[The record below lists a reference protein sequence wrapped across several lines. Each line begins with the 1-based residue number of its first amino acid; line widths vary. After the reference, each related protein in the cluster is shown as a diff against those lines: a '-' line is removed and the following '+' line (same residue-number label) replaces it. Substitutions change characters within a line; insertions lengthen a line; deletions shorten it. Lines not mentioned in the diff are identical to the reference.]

1 MADALGRTVLHRDRY
16 GRVWGLGDRK
26 SPASQ
31 TPGLVLMGDDPAL
44 PVAYAPF
51 SSSTTA
57 ALPSVLSVQSRGS
70 FSPPQFETNG
80 PDYTVNVGHVLP
92 PSLEDA
98 NAGEAQGT
106 SALLPVSW
114 QRLHHDEGLTDASLA
129 PEIVVLTDAV
139 QLASQPGKLPQAIL
153 ALKHRFPGAL
163 LWTPG
168 LGGPDNLGVLVAMG
182 VDLFDLAR
190 CREAAANS
198 VLLTMGGPRRP
209 LDHEGTTLEAQAYHM
224 MKAIDEARAAVSSGT
239 LRQLATRQ
247 SQSGPRAVEHF
258 RRHQDLVSQHRGN
271 LASHRPSTTEFA
283 CFTPNALNDPL
294 VVDWERFMGEQYRTP
309 APVCQVMIL
318 LPCSARKPYRLSKS
332 HGQFLRAIGSTGCHE
347 VMMTSPLGLVPRDLE
362 DVWPAANY
370 DVPVTGDWSSDE
382 LERVRRMLLSL
393 VERTGYAEI
402 INHTD
407 LDLGFLGVPVVET
420 RGGQGA
426 THHDALARLSAAV
439 KEVRERYDLKNQK
452 NSFRLKEH
460 FKSVARKTTGNDAW
474 CEQLVVR
481 GKLPR
486 WRLELDGTQVAV
498 WSIDRNGFSFSRAAI
513 DVLHEHGALKTV
525 ELHEDIVWKGDVFA
539 QLVKQ
544 ADPNIRSGD
553 DLRVLQAGE
562 CIGLARA
569 IAAGWEWGGTPGT
582 LAKSHQRR
590 KKS

>member
-190 CREAAANS
+190 CREAAAN
-198 VLLTMGGPRRP
+198 
-209 LDHEGTTLEAQAYHM
+209 
-224 MKAIDEARAAVSSGT
+224 
-239 LRQLATRQ
+239 
-247 SQSGPRAVEHF
+247 
-258 RRHQDLVSQHRGN
+258 
-271 LASHRPSTTEFA
+271 
-283 CFTPNALNDPL
+283 
-294 VVDWERFMGEQYRTP
+294 
-309 APVCQVMIL
+309 
-318 LPCSARKPYRLSKS
+318 
-332 HGQFLRAIGSTGCHE
+332 
-347 VMMTSPLGLVPRDLE
+347 
-362 DVWPAANY
+362 
-370 DVPVTGDWSSDE
+370 
-382 LERVRRMLLSL
+382 LSL
-393 VERTGYAEI
+393 I
-402 INHTD
+402 HI
-407 LDLGFLGVPVVET
+407 
-420 RGGQGA
+420 
-426 THHDALARLSAAV
+426 
-439 KEVRERYDLKNQK
+439 
-452 NSFRLKEH
+452 
-460 FKSVARKTTGNDAW
+460 
-474 CEQLVVR
+474 
-481 GKLPR
+481 
-486 WRLELDGTQVAV
+486 
-498 WSIDRNGFSFSRAAI
+498 
-513 DVLHEHGALKTV
+513 
-525 ELHEDIVWKGDVFA
+525 
-539 QLVKQ
+539 
-544 ADPNIRSGD
+544 
-553 DLRVLQAGE
+553 
-562 CIGLARA
+562 
-569 IAAGWEWGGTPGT
+569 
-582 LAKSHQRR
+582 
-590 KKS
+590 